1 MGMGVAW
8 DVVGGVEPAAAAE
21 EDRPSRT
28 GGCAGGG
35 HLGAVALA
43 REALGAPPV
52 RRGAGP
58 QAIAV
63 PVPIRVAALVIDAR
77 SPIDFTAV
85 VGKVAKI
92 EKADLGANDMHTK
105 HITAVRV

>member
-1 MGMGVAW
+1 MGMGIAW
-8 DVVGGVEPAAAAE
+8 DVLGGVEPAAAVGK
-21 EDRPSRT
+21 DRPSST

-63 PVPIRVAALVIDAR
+63 PVPIRVPALVIDTH
-77 SPIDFTAV
+77 SPADFTAV

-92 EKADLGANDMHTK
+92 EQADLGAKNCHTK
-105 HITAVRV
+105 DIAAVRV